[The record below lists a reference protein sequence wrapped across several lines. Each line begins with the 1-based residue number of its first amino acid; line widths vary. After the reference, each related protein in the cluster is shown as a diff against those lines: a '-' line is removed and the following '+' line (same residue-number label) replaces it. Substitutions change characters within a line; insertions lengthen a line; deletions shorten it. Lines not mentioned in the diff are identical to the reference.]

1 MDAEV
6 LRLGVATR
14 VRGRMARSA
23 LPACALLA
31 IALGC
36 AACGSSSSGTSS
48 TTSSTPAPQTS
59 TAHGSSVISAVT
71 IAPDAFVPAGVTKP
85 AGGVSE
91 GTIVSITLTKATKV
105 RLITET
111 PLGKEVDS
119 TPAAFLRKGSTSLN
133 FSGRDEGQPLANGNY
148 RLVTEL
154 VAEPKLGPV
163 QVEFTIL

>member
-1 MDAEV
+1 
-6 LRLGVATR
+6 
-14 VRGRMARSA
+14 MARSA

-36 AACGSSSSGTSS
+36 AACGSSSSGSSSPTSS
-48 TTSSTPAPQTS
+48 TQTG
-59 TAHGSSVISAVT
+59 TQPGAAHGSSVISAVK
-71 IAPDAFVPAGVTKP
+71 IAPEAFVPAGVTKP
-85 AGGVSE
+85 AGGVST
-91 GTIVSITLTKATKV
+91 GAIVSITVTKATRV
-105 RLITET
+105 RLVTET

-119 TPAAFLRKGSTSLN
+119 TPAAFLGKGSTPLE
-133 FSGRDEGQPLANGNY
+133 FTGRDEGKPLATGNY

>member
-1 MDAEV
+1 
-6 LRLGVATR
+6 
-14 VRGRMARSA
+14 MARSA

-36 AACGSSSSGTSS
+36 AACGSSGSGASS
-48 TTSSTPAPQTS
+48 TTSSAPAGQTS
-59 TAHGSSVISAVT
+59 TQPGAAHGSSVISAVK
-71 IAPDAFVPAGVTKP
+71 IAPDTFAPAGVTKP
-85 AGGVSE
+85 TGGVSK
-91 GTIVSITLTKATKV
+91 GAIVSITLTKATKV

-119 TPAAFLRKGSTSLN
+119 TPAASLPKGSTGLN
-133 FSGRDEGQPLANGNY
+133 FTGRDEGQPLASGNY
-148 RLVTEL
+148 RLVAEL